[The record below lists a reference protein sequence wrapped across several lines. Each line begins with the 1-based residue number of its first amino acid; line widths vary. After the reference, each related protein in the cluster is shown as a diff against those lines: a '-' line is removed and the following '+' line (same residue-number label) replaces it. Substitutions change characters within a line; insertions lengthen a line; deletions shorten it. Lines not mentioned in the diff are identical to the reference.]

1 MSFAEKNGIAVA
13 SGFKLQAEAPIDA
26 RFSVDTI
33 AERDELV
40 TIHAAYEGLGVYVK
54 ATKTKY
60 TWNGTGWDEAPK
72 GNMADNLS
80 GYVKKEDGKGL
91 SSNDYTD
98 EEKEKLEGLHNTT
111 VDGTLSSS
119 SVNPVQNKVVK
130 AELDK
135 KIPATEKGA
144 AGGVAELD
152 NTGKVPSSQLPSY
165 VDDVIDTYI
174 VPDAVELSSGWLSL
188 TDGGEALSP
197 EGGKIYIVVSD
208 GIYNSREFRWSGT
221 KYAEVGKSIAL
232 GEGAD
237 NAYPGNKGKIAYDHS
252 QSNHAPANAQKN
264 VQSDWN
270 ETDAASD
277 AYVKNKPK
285 SLPANGG
292 DAATVGGHTVKTDV
306 PENAK
311 FTDTVYT
318 HPSTHPASMIT
329 EDTGHRF
336 VRDEEKETWNNKP
349 NIYFASELPESAP
362 AGSVCFLISE

>member
-1 MSFAEKNGIAVA
+1 MEAAIGNKADKNHSHAI
-13 SGFKLQAEAPIDA
+13 SGVTGLQEALNSKVNA
-26 RFSVDTI
+26 
-33 AERDELV
+33 
-40 TIHAAYEGLGVYVK
+40 
-54 ATKTKY
+54 
-60 TWNGTGWDEAPK
+60 
-72 GNMADNLS
+72 
-80 GYVKKEDGKGL
+80 EDGKGL
-91 SSNDYTD
+91 SSNDYTN

-111 VDGTLSSS
+111 VDSTLSSS

-152 NTGKVPSSQLPSY
+152 ASGKVLATQLPGY
-165 VDDVIDTYI
+165 VDDVIEGY
-174 VPDAVELSSGWLSL
+174 LSSGKLYEE
-188 TDGGEALSP
+188 EAHTTEIAG
-197 EGGKIYIVVSD
+197 EGGKIYVD
-208 GIYNSREFRWSGT
+208 KHTDKTYRWSGT
-221 KYAEVGKSIAL
+221 AYVEISASLAL
-232 GEGAD
+232 GETSST
-237 NAYPGNKGKIAYDHS
+237 AYRGDRGKIAYDHS
-252 QSNHAPANAQKN
+252 QSGHAPTNAQKN

-270 ETDAASD
+270 ETDTASD
-277 AYVKNKPK
+277 AYIQNKPQ

-292 DAATVGGHTVKTDV
+292 DAATVGGHTVGTDV

-318 HPSTHPASMIT
+318 HPSTHPASTIT

-336 VRDEEKETWNNKP
+336 VSDEEKETWNNKP